1 MPVQT
6 LRNEI
11 ETLNREIAEWRGEIE
26 LIEDRIEAAYAE
38 ISDKEA
44 EIERIE
50 AETAA
55 MDELR
60 QIVNGGEILGRD
72 PAEIRA
78 IIDFIRNGATST
90 PDTEVLHNLSN
101 TRTVVIN
108 TETGEETEITPEME
122 SGYITI
128 VGTSHQALWEIE
140 HYTPE
145 IGELVR
151 LDKQTERGNCWGR
164 LIGHCNDEGEDVA
177 IGVLPTETGD
187 KPAELAEVNLPCKTH
202 QEMWREHRDE
212 LELTYEVVGAVPG
225 KYVVIKPHIPDEEPQ
240 SVEEPEEF
248 EMYRIE
254 NPEPA
259 EEIENI
265 EDTIAGIAAT
275 VEEARR
281 LFIAAMPDTCTI
293 INPIEDCGDYFKINY
308 LNHRMNNDPFCEAK
322 VNKQ

>member
-26 LIEDRIEAAYAE
+26 LIEGRIEAAYAE

-78 IIDFIRNGATST
+78 IIDFIRNGTTST

-122 SGYITI
+122 NGYITI
-128 VGTSHQALWEIE
+128 VGTSHQKLWEVE
-140 HYTPE
+140 GYTPQ

-151 LDKQTERGNCWGR
+151 LEKLTETANCFGVLIDHHDDDGN
-164 LIGHCNDEGEDVA
+164 EMA
-177 IGVLPTETGD
+177 IGILPTETGA
-187 KPAELAEVNLPCKTH
+187 KPAELAEIGLPCVCH
-202 QEMWREHRDE
+202 QDVWRNRED
-212 LELTYEVVGAVPG
+212 LERTYEVVGAVPG
-225 KYVVIKPHIPDEEPQ
+225 KYVVIKPHIPDEELQ

-254 NPEPA
+254 NPEPT

-265 EDTIAGIAAT
+265 EDTIAGIATT